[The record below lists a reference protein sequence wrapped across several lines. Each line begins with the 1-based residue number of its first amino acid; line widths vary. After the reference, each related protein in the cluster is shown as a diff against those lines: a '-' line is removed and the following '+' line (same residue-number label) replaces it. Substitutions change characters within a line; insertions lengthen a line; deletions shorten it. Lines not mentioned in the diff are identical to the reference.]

1 MADMRK
7 FTFPS
12 SDRVHTIHGLQW
24 IPDGPPRAIVQIIHG
39 VSEHMGRYDH
49 TAQVLANRGFLV
61 CGIDILGHGRS
72 AENGK
77 FGYFAAR
84 DGWTTVTDD
93 IRRLREDMGRAHP
106 GLPYFLLGHSMGSF
120 LARTYLIRWP
130 GSITGAVLS
139 GTGQEPALVVALG
152 KHVSDLLCRVKGPEH
167 ISDLVYSLSLGAYN
181 KKFQPSR
188 TSNDWLNRDEA
199 MVDAYLAD
207 PMCSFVP
214 TVSLFRDMLG
224 GLQFIAKRRNLSR
237 MDPNTPIYFF
247 SGDQDPVGSMGKGVE
262 KVVGLFRRAGCRDVT
277 VKLYPQGRHEMLNE
291 LNRDEVM
298 GDLLIWLETHM

>member
-1 MADMRK
+1 M
-7 FTFPS
+7 
-12 SDRVHTIHGLQW
+12 
-24 IPDGPPRAIVQIIHG
+24 
-39 VSEHMGRYDH
+39 
-49 TAQVLANRGFLV
+49 
-61 CGIDILGHGRS
+61 
-72 AENGK
+72 
-77 FGYFAAR
+77 
-84 DGWTTVTDD
+84 
-93 IRRLREDMGRAHP
+93 
-106 GLPYFLLGHSMGSF
+106 
-120 LARTYLIRWP
+120 
-130 GSITGAVLS
+130 
-139 GTGQEPALVVALG
+139 VALG